1 MDDFILGYQRF
12 WGFQRFWGSPIV
24 GFTSKFEFHL
34 WWDFMDISWEYH
46 GGSTAT
52 TFKSWDIT
60 PITKLVYLLPYF
72 SLFSPLSMDWST
84 FGRGFEVRFWGK
96 CIQANGIILPFF
108 RIQHIW
114 NHQTSVKNEARSK
127 SMSNYNAQ
135 MRTTGRCLGF
145 LCRQIFQHHGVV
157 TSTSIHWF
165 GSTIHRCWPA
175 TCLISCH
182 AKTSV

>member
-1 MDDFILGYQRF
+1 MM
-12 WGFQRFWGSPIV
+12 GFHG
-24 GFTSKFEFHL
+24 HL
-34 WWDFMDISWEYH
+34 MGISWGQY
-46 GGSTAT
+46 S

-72 SLFSPLSMDWST
+72 SFFQLIFTPEYGLKQLRQGLRGQILGQMYTSQWDHSM
-84 FGRGFEVRFWGK
+84 
-96 CIQANGIILPFF
+96 IILPFF
-108 RIQHIW
+108 GIQHIW

-127 SMSNYNAQ
+127 SMSSYNAQ

-165 GSTIHRCWPA
+165 GSTIHRC
-175 TCLISCH
+175 
-182 AKTSV
+182 